1 MVVAGRTITRAVAIE
16 SAATAS
22 LNFRCLPGF
31 YWLRWRYRSEQFH
44 EYHDAAPWGE
54 IVALHLWLDGSSML
68 WLIPWF
74 QGIDLKSHWLII
86 ASRIVCGIVGIIVII
101 IAVLVAFAVR
111 STKRGRASKSNR
123 QM

>member
-1 MVVAGRTITRAVAIE
+1 
-16 SAATAS
+16 
-22 LNFRCLPGF
+22 L
-31 YWLRWRYRSEQFH
+31 H
-44 EYHDAAPWGE
+44 EYRDTAPWGK

-86 ASRIVCGIVGIIVII
+86 AGRIVCGIVGINVII
-101 IAVLVAFAVR
+101 IAVLVAFAVT

-123 QM
+123 QT